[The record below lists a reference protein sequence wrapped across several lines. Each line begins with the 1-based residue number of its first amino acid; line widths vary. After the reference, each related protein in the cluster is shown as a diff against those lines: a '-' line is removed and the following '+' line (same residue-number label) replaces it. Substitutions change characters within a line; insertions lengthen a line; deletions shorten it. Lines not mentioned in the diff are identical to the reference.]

1 MDIIGGKTRVLD
13 IDSESKWLK
22 MDSCLLLKR
31 FRLKVKTSGIIII
44 SWLKLPPSG
53 LPPSRSSHPIFRRG
67 SVFFVTPRNAFNGRS
82 TPSFQYVRSF
92 SLLVSI
98 TPFNVVVRSPVL
110 PSSSPLLDPAG
121 EERRK
126 RADVMRGQRLPSRS
140 FRVFVHAAL

>member
-82 TPSFQYVRSF
+82 TPSNTS
-92 SLLVSI
+92 
-98 TPFNVVVRSPVL
+98 VRSPFSSQL
-110 PSSSPLLDPAG
+110 RHSTSSSDRLFYLRPRLS
-121 EERRK
+121 RRK